1 MFLNFNPNKVISD
14 EEIQSFLGH
23 GSINLGKI
31 NELNKSQFIYILDE
45 WTKRIDTFIS
55 KIEPFTTL
63 YIQLFEQRFVSFEE
77 YLQLFV
83 RMDESEYPFFPAYEY
98 FMLID
103 KTQLALFIADKKPTF
118 ESYLETYKREC
129 EQGNLKGLQTVLSK
143 LYATTA
149 EHALH
154 KHALITGN
162 TGSGKSELLKLLLHE
177 LATKTNESIVV
188 IDPHGD
194 LSLQLVSLLSKEDSD
209 RLIYFDPFLME
220 HEARYPVINPLFT
233 DTTTAHHR
241 DTLATHLT
249 SALCELLPN
258 EFSVNMKT
266 LLLPCISV
274 LLQKENATLVDL
286 QKLIKGDKELLQF
299 VKSHGEHHS
308 LFFDNIND
316 TLYQSTKS
324 AIFTKLQSL
333 LNSRAFYNITCHAN
347 TINLSQALQE
357 RKIILF
363 NLDKGRIG
371 EEQSQAFG
379 KLLMAQIKNHV
390 MQQSQGNRNR
400 VYLAIDEARNF
411 VSDSMESIIIET
423 RKYNLSLILSTQ
435 HSKQLGSIEDT
446 ILANVGT
453 LFVGTNAQSALQK
466 VASVCSC
473 SVEQLEQL
481 PDFHFWYEWK
491 RNKSFS
497 FTLDNQ
503 VIRANNPK
511 TFNIKKLFTDYYVGT
526 SKDFKVKNEEKPKFG
541 L

>member
-1 MFLNFNPNKVISD
+1 MNFNPNKVISD
-14 EEIQSFLGH
+14 EELQSFLGQ
-23 GSINLGKI
+23 GNINLGKI
-31 NELNKSQFIYILDE
+31 NELNKSQFIYFLDD
-45 WTKRIDTFIS
+45 WTKRIDTFID

-103 KTQLALFIADKKPTF
+103 KTQLALFIADKKPTY
-118 ESYLETYKREC
+118 ESYLETYKKEC
-129 EQGNLKGLQTVLSK
+129 EQGNLKGLQTVLNK
-143 LYATTA
+143 LHATTA

-177 LATKTNESIVV
+177 IATKTNESIVV

-194 LSLQLVSLLSKEDSD
+194 LSLQLVSLLANECKD

-220 HEARYPVINPLFT
+220 QEARYPVINPLFT
-233 DTTTAHHR
+233 DNNNPQHR
-241 DTLATHLT
+241 DTLASHLT

-299 VKSHGEHHS
+299 VKSHGEQHS
-308 LFFDNIND
+308 LFFDNIHD

-333 LNSRAFYNITCHAN
+333 LNSRAFYNITCHTN
-347 TINLSQALQE
+347 TINLSQALQDN
-357 RKIILF
+357 KIILF

-390 MQQSQGNRNR
+390 MQQSHGKRNR
-400 VYLAIDEARNF
+400 VYLAIDEAHNF

-446 ILANVGT
+446 ILANVGA
-453 LFVGTNAQSALQK
+453 LFIGTNAHDALQK

-503 VIRANNPK
+503 LIIANYPK
-511 TFNIKKLFTDYYVGT
+511 TINVKRMFNDYYVGT
-526 SKDFKVKNEEKPKFG
+526 IKDFKVKNEEKPKFG